1 RRLRRTRR
9 RCGGPSHPRAGCS
22 SAAPPRWPAS
32 SRSICRWG
40 CRTTSRSP
48 SRRAAPWSGWGRS
61 YSGSVRDDRPDADRH
76 TEEEGRFR
84 AIAPWLRRGGRGP
97 VPGPGRRPAGGG
109 DQQGA
114 PAGGAG
120 RAARGADAGLP
131 AAGVGADGGGRDRA
145 GAAGGREA
153 PGGERGGADPSGGG
167 GRGGSDPHGR
177 AARPRARGGAVASA
191 ARASHAALA
200 DVPHVPRAGAGG
212 AGRGGTGAGGG
223 RPGADGGRAMTVASA
238 EWQRDAL
245 TAALAEVRRRSSLE
259 PEVALVLGTGLG
271 ATMVERLEIEAAI
284 PYEEIPHFPVCTV
297 DSHAGRLLLGR
308 LDGRPV
314 VAMHG
319 RFHRYE
325 GYTLQQIALPIRV
338 MGRLGARTLVL
349 SGACGGMNPL
359 W

>member
-1 RRLRRTRR
+1 
-9 RCGGPSHPRAGCS
+9 
-22 SAAPPRWPAS
+22 
-32 SRSICRWG
+32 
-40 CRTTSRSP
+40 
-48 SRRAAPWSGWGRS
+48 
-61 YSGSVRDDRPDADRH
+61 
-76 TEEEGRFR
+76 
-84 AIAPWLRRGGRGP
+84 
-97 VPGPGRRPAGGG
+97 
-109 DQQGA
+109 
-114 PAGGAG
+114 
-120 RAARGADAGLP
+120 
-131 AAGVGADGGGRDRA
+131 
-145 GAAGGREA
+145 
-153 PGGERGGADPSGGG
+153 
-167 GRGGSDPHGR
+167 
-177 AARPRARGGAVASA
+177 
-191 ARASHAALA
+191 
-200 DVPHVPRAGAGG
+200 
-212 AGRGGTGAGGG
+212 
-223 RPGADGGRAMTVASA
+223 MTVASA

-359 W
+359 WDVGDLVLIDDHINLLGDNPLIGPNLDELGPRFPDMSEPYDRGLQRLAEQVALELRIPLRRGVYVAVPGPNLETRAEYRMLRAIGADVVGMSTVPEVIAARHMGMRVMAVSIITDRCLPDALAPTGIEEIIRVAAEAEPKVTELVRGVLARLG